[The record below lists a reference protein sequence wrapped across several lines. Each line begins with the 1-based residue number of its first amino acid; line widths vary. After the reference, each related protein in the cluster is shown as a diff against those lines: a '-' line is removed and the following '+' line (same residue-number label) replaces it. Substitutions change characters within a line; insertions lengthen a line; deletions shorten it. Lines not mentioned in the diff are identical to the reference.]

1 MTIVLLFVL
10 GIILV
15 GLGYGACIL
24 KNIELFK
31 KRRGFFS
38 IRENTMRRELF
49 TNNEGKRKRHSSYGG
64 QYFCRVGATSNLG
77 RFMKKNQDAITYEGS
92 MLGKIVEI
100 TDNKKNVLGK
110 GILLSEQIIPNDD
123 LIQVVQFYI
132 YTKDNEIKRIE
143 APVRSVHSS
152 SVRNTL
158 GEVKYIGENDSE
170 KIIAVIKDYCK
181 NRCIMDC
188 TDCTLKKYYK
198 KRGDK

>member
-31 KRRGFFS
+31 KRRGFFY

-49 TNNEGKRKRHSSYGG
+49 TSNEGKRKRHSSYGG
-64 QYFCRVGATSNLG
+64 QYFCRVGATSSLG

-100 TDNKKNVLGK
+100 TDDKKNVLGK

-123 LIQVVQFYI
+123 LIQIVQFYI
-132 YTKDNEIKRIE
+132 YTEDNEIKCIE
-143 APVRSVHSS
+143 APVN
-152 SVRNTL
+152 SVRSSAVLRSL
-158 GEVKYIGENDSE
+158 GEVNYIGENDSE
-170 KIIAVIKDYCK
+170 KITKVIKDHCK

-188 TDCTLKKYYK
+188 TDCTLSIYS
-198 KRGDK
+198 KRRSK